1 MCALSD
7 CSPEKARIGIQHH
20 YMPAVFRN
28 EPKINE
34 ACAHYE
40 QNDFAIGPEDQG
52 LSSQAE
58 QPTVSVL

>member
-1 MCALSD
+1 
-7 CSPEKARIGIQHH
+7 
-20 YMPAVFRN
+20 MPAVFRN

-40 QNDFAIGPEDQG
+40 QNDFATGPEDQG

-58 QPTVSVL
+58 QPTISLLW